1 METLPFIPEN
11 VANLTWIS
19 HGISGA
25 TFAVSDSIVI
35 KKPLPGDNCKE
46 QLDIER
52 RIYERLGPHPYITR
66 FFCAH
71 RDMIVLER
79 LKYPLRKRLYDLR
92 EHNQLPKGQDVVRW
106 ALQIT
111 QAIHYIHSHGV
122 MQVDIGAHNVLLDQY
137 ETAKLSDFAGSS
149 LDKSKPTVAPS
160 AHSEHPNMPHTKPSI
175 QSELF
180 ALGSM
185 LYEIETTNKPYPD
198 KNDQE
203 LKELFKADIYPDT
216 GKLILGKVITNCW
229 MARYNDAS
237 EAVVDI
243 QRIQIQLNN
252 TISNVFYRDH
262 DPSVGLSC

>member
-1 METLPFIPEN
+1 MAYQARHLQSPN
-11 VANLTWIS
+11 QYLLRS
-19 HGISGA
+19 
-25 TFAVSDSIVI
+25 

-52 RIYERLGPHPYITR
+52 RIYERLGPHPYITK

-71 RDMIVLER
+71 KDMIVLER
-79 LKYPLRKRLYDLR
+79 LKYPLRKRLFDLR
-92 EHNQLPKGQDVVRW
+92 EHNQLPMSHDVVRW
-106 ALQIT
+106 ALHIT
-111 QAIHYIHSHGV
+111 QALQYIHSCGV

-149 LDKSKPTVAPS
+149 LDQSKPTVAPS
-160 AHSEHPNMPHTKPSI
+160 AHSEHPNMPHTKPST

-198 KNDQE
+198 KSEEE
-203 LKELFKADIYPDT
+203 LEELFKADKYPDT

-229 MARYNDAS
+229 MARYKDAS
-237 EAVVDI
+237 KAVVDI
-243 QRIQIQLNN
+243 QHIQTQLN
-252 TISNVFYRDH
+252 TTLSVSYKR
-262 DPSVGLSC
+262 DPSVESSP